1 MIRLSALLACCLGL
15 SSAAT
20 ANEVAEEFGSAFY
33 TGLSISV
40 VQVRVLNAAGKG
52 YFGSGVVV
60 AENEVITNCHVT
72 RQAVR
77 VEVAKGALVYPV
89 FGQKADMANDL
100 CLLRTG
106 PMPLRVAELRDA
118 ASVKAGEKSF
128 YYGYSGGIEAFFAP
142 GRVATTH
149 PHDGMAVIETSSGFA
164 LGGSGGGL
172 FDARGRL
179 MGITTFLASGHA
191 GGYFAMPAEMIR
203 RVRTL
208 PESDVAPIDGL
219 AIWEQPDPAQPWFLR
234 VARMGTQARWQAA
247 AELANEWTQAQP
259 DNADAWHQSGVALS
273 RLDRHAEALAAL
285 QNANALSPGHPQIL
299 FHTALALSRIGRSG
313 EATHIRN
320 ELALADTDLAG
331 RLDKALENG
340 GIPPA
345 PANSPGCPRLDTC

>member
-1 MIRLSALLACCLGL
+1 MIRLSALLACALGL
-15 SSAAT
+15 PSAAT
-20 ANEVAEEFGSAFY
+20 ANEGVEEFGSAFY

-77 VEVAKGALVYPV
+77 IEVAKGALVFPV
-89 FGQKADMANDL
+89 FGQRADMANDL

-128 YYGYSGGIEAFFAP
+128 YYGYSGGIDAFFAP

-179 MGITTFLASGHA
+179 MGVTTFLASGHA

-208 PESDVAPIDGL
+208 PEGDVAPIDGL
-219 AIWEQPDPAQPWFLR
+219 AIWEQSDAAQPWFLR
-234 VARMGTQARWQAA
+234 VARMATQARWQAA
-247 AELANEWTQAQP
+247 AELADEWTLAQP

-273 RLDRHAEALAAL
+273 RIDRHADALAAL
-285 QNANALSPGHPQIL
+285 QQAIALAPGHPQIL
-299 FHTALALSRIGRSG
+299 FHTALVLSRIGRSG
-313 EATHIRN
+313 EAESIRN
-320 ELALADTDLAG
+320 ELVLADTDLAG
-331 RLDKALENG
+331 RLDKALGNG
-340 GIPPA
+340 GVPPA
-345 PANSPGCPRLDTC
+345 PANSPGCLRLELC